1 MKLSMKMLMKK
12 KLRVDAFAPVKAA
25 KKHVDEINP
34 YRCLFYISLESTF
47 FIWKFFAQL
56 LGMCLQIGIVNFME
70 EH

>member
-47 FIWKFFAQL
+47 FI
-56 LGMCLQIGIVNFME
+56 
-70 EH
+70 